1 MQETHSTKQATDQF
15 ADQKQPQVDGVNI
28 DEASGPS
35 FQADPSLT
43 TYHVQCDI
51 EDLGVF
57 AHKAVCVHCSY
68 KWITVYVPKQCPS
81 CNHQFTSRI
90 AKYDGTAK
98 QPNDTWLGKTS
109 ALTLTTNIV
118 SFGRSYVPTPES
130 TFVVPESGGTSGF
143 LTPPPGLYL
152 VDCTAV
158 LATANTN
165 VSTTLTTRKNGSVIL
180 NSLFESFDAPSGTTA
195 TKTAIPQLFRF
206 NGTDTFQLSV
216 SQNFSGTCLA
226 TLYLR
231 LLKIGSPVT
240 QVEVVGFAQQE
251 QPFWVSYMSPDEPV
265 ISFGSTE
272 MAARRHNKMQHALNG
287 NMSRW
292 LGTAT
297 VEKSI
302 FELPPTVQQ
311 QLDHMRT
318 LYPDA
323 FTELDAQ
330 AAAAKDQTWEE
341 AEEKLSDEEK
351 EYVIERANRDILPP
365 TTGGKDQKA
374 LVHICNRICQ
384 RSSLVWFE
392 GRLVVH
398 MNPKLASALDDPLPL
413 DTVEV
418 ETPPALL
425 HDRPPKTEDREKK
438 GKKPSKTVDWETQK
452 RINQQQYKAV
462 VERISKKFSSN
473 VTALPLWYANGVSK
487 QLAMEVTA
495 NIWGP
500 NWMEKDEMNSAE
512 WYMYCKMKG
521 VSDDLCTLRLLETT
535 NDWQALSD
543 DEKQATWNVY
553 MRDDYFVTLKV
564 LEAEANA
571 HNKKVHAL
579 NGNTTSLARTM
590 TDVDGRPSMDSF
602 YSGGYVQS
610 APSLKG
616 SALTLALAT
625 QASSTNPTQ
634 QNNLTATILRG
645 DIVAS
650 NNTVTQDRCLY
661 LPVTSLIPRQ
671 VRPAAGGA
679 AVNATLRLPSKT
691 ILPTPFSNNT
701 LTDTDLAKVITQAA
715 IQATQNLGRADNT
728 TLGGFNA
735 IDVAFYT
742 RLRAAYGLSMD
753 VCLAKIAALHDI
765 LSWRYP
771 GGVLPMLEVSAIDQN
786 TIPDAT
792 QNPVITANFSPI
804 FGEDCGGANAVLPF
818 YGVPGNVFFHLTL
831 ETVPISQ
838 KPNAIFVPAQ
848 ILNMDQQ
855 MDAGEALALFVV
867 MWAPFPFCMYNV
879 TAATFD
885 VNGANGAAQ
894 TFAHLSSLLNIP
906 GPTELHFVLPRR
918 TTAVNPTDQA
928 SANNR
933 VLQQPIS
940 GPLPSAGIGANQ
952 LLGVSFVG
960 AGGLVP
966 HNLAQYLYTW
976 SEAFD
981 CTSIANFIQQLSYFV
996 AVEEP
1001 FARVRDILSH
1011 TTRAIP
1017 CMPTDLAG
1025 TTTRYA
1031 PNNIAQSKYCNAA
1044 SIRFVPTV
1052 NDWPQDQSRRADYV
1066 MNQTDPIAWNKV
1078 MLGLAVCS
1086 EPATLSYVMPEWIGN
1101 SSSALWTSSYAFAF
1115 FMAWTS
1121 HYSDIGWSAG
1131 TWDNAYTNNTMNSFR
1146 EIIRMYY
1153 AIVSQENKAQQRVGA
1168 GAMLNDHFYK
1178 MFGARLGASASG
1190 CTVFDCMCPPT
1201 GTRVTTINAVGA
1213 DVAGVIPVLVADVW
1227 MQSMTKGVPRW
1238 QTSFPTPL
1246 GADSTKGYSNGLLIV
1261 RLPGN
1266 AVIGTFIMPKY
1277 YRPALQGNETADF
1290 TDDHRWNERLAYV
1303 NSGATT
1309 SFMTGAA
1316 FPQALPANV
1325 TPYQRQ
1331 PINIPGQPLQA
1342 TSLHSHNTMCWPTCD
1357 DTGQILFA
1365 IAPAAQMATTNN
1377 ACARIA
1383 ALSLPC
1389 WQLSNVFANTNLLL
1403 ESSTQ
1408 SVSKWTSFR
1417 TKETEVPKGSVPSEQ
1432 VKEPSPSPTVTGLGE
1447 TTA

>member
-1 MQETHSTKQATDQF
+1 MNTSALEAALLDLAKNTTTDQLS
-15 ADQKQPQVDGVNI
+15 DQNVGAGSSPQV
-28 DEASGPS
+28 SSPS
-35 FQADPSLT
+35 ILR
-43 TYHVQCDI
+43 DI
-51 EDLGVF
+51 EDIGLDM
-57 AHKAVCVHCSY
+57 HKAVCLYCSHS
-68 KWITVYVPKQCPS
+68 WITTLVPRYCPG
-81 CNHQFTSRI
+81 CNYHFTSRI

-98 QPNDTWLGKTS
+98 QPNDVWSARTTTVNSTTGTS
-109 ALTLTTNIV
+109 TNGWGYVSSSDSTL
-118 SFGRSYVPTPES
+118 
-130 TFVVPESGGTSGF
+130 VVPETGSTQGI
-143 LTPPPGLYL
+143 LTPPVGLYL
-152 VDCTAV
+152 VDYAAIVTA
-158 LATANTN
+158 ATTN
-165 VSTTLTTRKNGSVIL
+165 TLTMISLVKNNVVQSN
-180 NSLFESFDAPSGTTA
+180 NSLPTYSGSGTTI
-195 TKTAIPQLFRF
+195 TGLPGIMRF
-206 NGTDTFQLSV
+206 NGAQ
-216 SQNFSGTCLA
+216 
-226 TLYLR
+226 TLQFRFLQTYTTGSASFIIVARLLR
-231 LLKIGSPVT
+231 LDSTAVNIA
-240 QVEVVGFAQQE
+240 GFAQQT
-251 QPFWVSYMSPDEPV
+251 QPLWVSYMSPEAPV
-265 ISFGSTE
+265 ISSDAEE
-272 MAARRHNKMQHALNG
+272 MRARLHNAKQHALNG
-287 NMSRW
+287 NTSRW
-292 LGTAT
+292 ASRMENRVMTA
-297 VEKSI
+297 V
-302 FELPPTVQQ
+302 FQAPPTVQQ
-311 QLDHMRT
+311 ELDRIRREF
-318 LYPDA
+318 PEA
-323 FTELDAQ
+323 FAELDAQ
-330 AAAAKDQTWEE
+330 AAAAKEETWGKTEE
-341 AEEKLSDEEK
+341 NLSDGEK
-351 EYVIERANRDILPP
+351 QYILDRNNDTILAP
-365 TTGGKDQKA
+365 TASSGKDQKA

-398 MNPKLASALDDPLPL
+398 INPKLAAALDNPLPL

-425 HDRPPKTEDREKK
+425 YDRPPSVQNDKAKVKK
-438 GKKPSKTVDWETQK
+438 AGKTVDWETQK
-452 RINQQQYKAV
+452 RLNLQQYNAV
-462 VERISKKFSSN
+462 VDRISKKFASD

-487 QLAMEVTA
+487 TLAHEVTA
-495 NIWGP
+495 RIWGKD
-500 NWMEKDEMNSAE
+500 WMEKKEMNSAE
-512 WYMYCKMKG
+512 WYMYCRLNN
-521 VSDDLCTLRLLETT
+521 VSDDLCSIRLLETT
-535 NDWQALSD
+535 SDWNALSEED
-543 DEKQATWNVY
+543 KQATWNLY

-590 TDVDGRPSMDSF
+590 SDVDGRPAMESF
-602 YSGGYVQS
+602 YAGGYVQS

-616 SALTLALAT
+616 SAITLALGT

-645 DIVAS
+645 DIVSSA
-650 NNTVTQDRCLY
+650 NAITQDRCLY
-661 LPVTSLIPRQ
+661 MPVTALVPRQ

-679 AVNATLRLPSKT
+679 VINATLRLPTKT
-691 ILPTPFSNNT
+691 ILPTPFTNNT
-701 LTDTDLAKVITQAA
+701 LTDTDLSKVITQAA

-742 RLRAAYGLSMD
+742 RLRAAFGLSMD
-753 VCLAKIAALHDI
+753 VCLAKIALLHDI

-792 QNPVITANFSPI
+792 QAPVITANVSPI
-804 FGEDCGGANAVLPF
+804 FGEDCGGATAILPF
-818 YGVPGNVFFHLTL
+818 YGISGTIAFHLTL

-848 ILNMDQQ
+848 IMNMDQQ
-855 MDAGEALALFVV
+855 LDIGEALALFVI

-879 TAATFD
+879 TTATFD
-885 VNGANGAAQ
+885 INGANGAAQ

-918 TTAVNPTDQA
+918 TTSTNPTDQA

-933 VLQQPIS
+933 VLQQPIT
-940 GPLPSAGIGANQ
+940 GPLASAGFAAGQ
-952 LLGVSFVG
+952 LLNVSFVG
-960 AGGLVP
+960 GGGLIQ
-966 HNLAQYLYTW
+966 HNLAEYLYTW

-996 AVEEP
+996 AVDEP
-1001 FARVRDILSH
+1001 FQRVRDILSH
-1011 TTRAIP
+1011 TTRAVP
-1017 CMPTDLAG
+1017 CMPVDVAG
-1025 TTTRYA
+1025 VSTRFA
-1031 PNNIAQSKYCNAA
+1031 ANNIAQSKYCNAA
-1044 SIRFVPTV
+1044 SVRYVPTV
-1052 NDWPQDQSRRADYV
+1052 ANWPQDQSRRADYI

-1121 HYSDIGWSAG
+1121 HYSDIGWTAS

-1146 EIIRMYY
+1146 EVIRMYY
-1153 AIVSQENKAQQRVGA
+1153 AVVSRDNKEQKRVGA

-1201 GTRVTTINAVGA
+1201 GTRITTVSAAGA
-1213 DVAGVIPVLVADVW
+1213 DVLGVVPVLVADIW
-1227 MQSMTKGVPRW
+1227 LQSMTKGVPRW

-1246 GADSTKGYSNGLLIV
+1246 GPDSTKGYSNNLIIV

-1290 TDDHRWNERLAYV
+1290 SDDHRWNERLAYI

-1309 SFMTGAA
+1309 AYMTGAA
-1316 FPQALPANV
+1316 FPQALAPNV

-1331 PINIPGQPLQA
+1331 PFNIPGQPIQA
-1342 TSLHSHNTMCWPTCD
+1342 TSLHSHNTMCWPICD

-1365 IAPAAQMATTNN
+1365 IAPAAQMVPTNN
-1377 ACARIA
+1377 ACARIS

-1389 WQLSNVFANTNLLL
+1389 WQLANVFANTDLLL
-1403 ESSTQ
+1403 ESSSQ
-1408 SVSKWTSFR
+1408 SISKWTSYR
-1417 TKETEVPKGSVPSEQ
+1417 TKSVEEPKTSDPAEQ
-1432 VKEPSPSPTVTGLGE
+1432 VKEHSLSPTVTGLGE
-1447 TTA
+1447 TSA